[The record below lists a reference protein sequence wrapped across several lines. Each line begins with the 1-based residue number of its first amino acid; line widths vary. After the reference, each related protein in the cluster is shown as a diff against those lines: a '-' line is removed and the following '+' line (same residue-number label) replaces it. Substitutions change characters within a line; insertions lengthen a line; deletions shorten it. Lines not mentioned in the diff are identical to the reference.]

1 LVCPKD
7 TKNESA
13 VCRTLSVARER
24 IFDPYLFAPIQF
36 VANHPAVAPHITHAK
51 PHIEHAYGVVS
62 TQFDAL
68 YKKVEVVVRPYV
80 VQLQREYNVRLR
92 PQVRV
97 MQYNWRRY
105 HRQAQPYINQVYAAG
120 FRLWVRVEPYVAPVL
135 AKIEE
140 VPALATLYL
149 VKPLE
154 EAKQK
159 WVDPQLRKI
168 VEKVEEMNASAVSEE
183 ALTVASAAEGTITRT
198 TGKSEGNREA
208 STTRMRN
215 TQTVPEGEFVAP
227 PEPPMDPTNSGDANV
242 ENTGAAHPPS
252 EAPDNSDAELDAF
265 LTDLLKE
272 EEKMHE
278 SVVPSQNTGPTPEE
292 LAELARL
299 KKEETAR
306 KRADLEVRHTKWEEK
321 LKKAGEYTK
330 EELVDALVVRR
341 ESGLHDVNNE
351 NGIIQTTTT
360 DLKKEAL
367 KARKHVQLY
376 FEELMKEKK
385 TDEQKFKDWTKV
397 LERVDEKFNEK
408 VKETQ
413 ETAQK
418 WVLDCVNAEQDL
430 VSLPVFLRDLRLPTH
445 LSNRSTFLRSG

>member
-1 LVCPKD
+1 
-7 TKNESA
+7 
-13 VCRTLSVARER
+13 
-24 IFDPYLFAPIQF
+24 
-36 VANHPAVAPHITHAK
+36 
-51 PHIEHAYGVVS
+51 
-62 TQFDAL
+62 
-68 YKKVEVVVRPYV
+68 
-80 VQLQREYNVRLR
+80 
-92 PQVRV
+92 